1 MKDLLQATTDLVES
15 LNPDYQNDPDMK
27 GTPERLQKMY
37 QHFFRNEDIEYHFE
51 KKFPTTNDQMVVV
64 RNIEVIGMCPHHFV
78 PIIYRVSIGYIPDKW
93 AIGLSKLARIAIGL
107 ASYPKLQENY
117 TDEIVQAI
125 KKHLKPKGVIV
136 VVDGVHGC
144 MRCRGV
150 QQSESSTITSS
161 IDGIFMDKDT
171 AKQEFLKLIK
181 L

>member
-1 MKDLLQATTDLVES
+1 MRS
-15 LNPDYQNDPDMK
+15 
-27 GTPERLQKMY
+27 
-37 QHFFRNEDIEYHFE
+37 
-51 KKFPTTNDQMVVV
+51 
-64 RNIEVIGMCPHHFV
+64 
-78 PIIYRVSIGYIPDKW
+78 
-93 AIGLSKLARIAIGL
+93 IGL

-125 KKHLKPKGVIV
+125 KKHLKPKGEIV

-144 MRCRGV
+144 MRCWGV

-181 L
+181 LWK